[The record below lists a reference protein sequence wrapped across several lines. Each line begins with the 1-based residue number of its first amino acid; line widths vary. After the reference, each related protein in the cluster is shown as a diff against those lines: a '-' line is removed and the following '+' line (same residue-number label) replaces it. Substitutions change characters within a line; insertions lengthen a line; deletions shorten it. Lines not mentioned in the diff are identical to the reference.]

1 MSEITTMRTEAKTKI
16 YIARRIPEEGLTWLR
31 DFESKMWQ
39 GDGPV
44 PREVLMREAADC
56 EGLLTMLTDR
66 VDGALLDACPRLR
79 VVSNFAVGY
88 DNIDVAAAT
97 ERGVLVGNTP
107 GVLTET
113 TADLAFALLLA
124 TARRLVEGVEFIQ
137 QGQWRTWGPLDLLGG
152 EVHHATLGILGMG
165 RIGREMAKR
174 ARGFDMQILY
184 HNRRRDEAAEA
195 DLGVRY
201 VEKAE
206 LLQQSDFVS
215 VHVPLSAE
223 TRHYLK
229 AEDFAHMKPTAILIN
244 TSRGPVVDQAALYE
258 AVRSGQIGGAGLDV
272 TDPEPMLVN
281 DPLLSL
287 PQVIIVP
294 HVGSATR
301 TTRGKM
307 AEISARNLAAA
318 LKGEPMLSCVNPQ
331 AVK

>member
-1 MSEITTMRTEAKTKI
+1 
-16 YIARRIPEEGLTWLR
+16 
-31 DFESKMWQ
+31 
-39 GDGPV
+39 
-44 PREVLMREAADC
+44 MREAADC

>member
-1 MSEITTMRTEAKTKI
+1 LSEITTMRTEAKTKI

>member
-1 MSEITTMRTEAKTKI
+1 
-16 YIARRIPEEGLTWLR
+16 
-31 DFESKMWQ
+31 MWQ

>member
-1 MSEITTMRTEAKTKI
+1 MSEITTTRTEAKPKI
-16 YIARRIPEEGLTWLR
+16 YIARRIPEEGLTWLG

>member
-1 MSEITTMRTEAKTKI
+1 LSEITTTRTEAKPKI
-16 YIARRIPEEGLTWLR
+16 YIARRIPEEGLTWLG